1 MKSKSSP
8 FGDVPFNYE
17 RFDRSEAIEWLE
29 RLNGRRFEPLPPH
42 GSHPLNNMPNK
53 RRSPSDWTLTT
64 PSTRP
69 FGSQLAERAG
79 AFGKLDAGLRTF
91 A

>member
-1 MKSKSSP
+1 MP
-8 FGDVPFNYE
+8 
-17 RFDRSEAIEWLE
+17 AWLTTNVLNVAK
-29 RLNGRRFEPLPPH
+29 RLNGWNVLNGRRFEPLPPH

-64 PSTRP
+64 PSTKP

>member
-1 MKSKSSP
+1 MKRL
-8 FGDVPFNYE
+8 E
-17 RFDRSEAIEWLE
+17 RSEAIERLE
-29 RLNGRRFEPLPPH
+29 RLNGRRFAPSAFLPRA
-42 GSHPLNNMPNK
+42 SRLLNNMPNK
-53 RRSPSDWTLTT
+53 RRSPSDWTLTS

-79 AFGKLDAGLRTF
+79 AFGKLNAGLRTF